1 MFLKILRS
9 SQENICVRVSGLN
22 LQLYKKRDSAQVF
35 SSLWFNPIY
44 YGLFYFMY
52 VRFMGGG
59 GGVKTTPSQVKILTK
74 SAKNLKLCGG
84 YTPYI
89 FFLKIHKYHALSAE
103 FLQPSTFLGQNC
115 PKSCQNWTMFKL
127 LYLGNKSK

>member
-1 MFLKILRS
+1 MSGSQVSTCNYIKKETPHRFFPAFDLTLYTMGFFILCR
-9 SQENICVRVSGLN
+9 L
-22 LQLYKKRDSAQVF
+22 D
-35 SSLWFNPIY
+35 LW
-44 YGLFYFMY
+44 G
-52 VRFMGGG
+52 GGG

-74 SAKNLKLCGG
+74 SAKNFKLCGEH
-84 YTPYI
+84 TPYI